1 MKFKELDSL
10 DDKSL
15 QAKFREL
22 KLELMKENSQ
32 VATGTSAKSSGK
44 LRSIKKAIARIKSI
58 AETRS
63 VSNNG

>member
-1 MKFKELDSL
+1 MKFKELNSL

-15 QAKFREL
+15 QTKFREL

-44 LRSIKKAIARIKSI
+44 LRTLKKTLAKIKHIMEKR
-58 AETRS
+58 R

>member
-1 MKFKELDSL
+1 MKFKELNSL

-15 QAKFREL
+15 NNKLSEL
-22 KLELMKENSQ
+22 KLELLKENSQ

-44 LRSIKKAIARIKSI
+44 LRSLKKAIAKIKMI
-58 AETRS
+58 VEQRS

>member
-1 MKFKELDSL
+1 MKFKELDAL

-15 QAKFREL
+15 NTKLRDL

-44 LRSIKKAIARIKSI
+44 LRSIKKTIARIKTIMTSRERI
-58 AETRS
+58 R
-63 VSNNG
+63 

>member
-1 MKFKELDSL
+1 MKFKELNSL

-15 QAKFREL
+15 QTKFREL

-44 LRSIKKAIARIKSI
+44 LRTLKKTIAKIKHIMEK
-58 AETRS
+58 RS

>member
-1 MKFKELDSL
+1 MKYKELDSL

-15 QAKFREL
+15 NSKFKEL

-44 LRSIKKAIARIKSI
+44 VRSIKKTLAKIKAIIDL
-58 AETRS
+58 RS